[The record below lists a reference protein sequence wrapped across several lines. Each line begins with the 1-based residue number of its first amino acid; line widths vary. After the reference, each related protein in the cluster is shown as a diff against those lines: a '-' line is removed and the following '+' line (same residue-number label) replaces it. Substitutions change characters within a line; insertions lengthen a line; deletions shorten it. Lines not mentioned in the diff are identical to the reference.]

1 MVRRVSPA
9 EYKRLIEQQN
19 RKNKKQVDDY
29 NRAEKKRV
37 DDYNRKVNAHN
48 RKVTDEYN
56 RAEKKRVDDYNRQV
70 RQYNSAQ
77 RNKRTQ
83 LNNAIQKFNQSNKTI
98 VYTSSTI
105 LRESTTI
112 LEERFSHLSDYT
124 ETNELN
130 NSSPILIDYPVQETN
145 NSVQLYNSIS
155 GFDSGEYIPPSELQ
169 RTVVENNLFQIS
181 DELGKRW
188 GGAIYSL
195 NPQNPDA
202 ARHFC
207 TSVREIF
214 IKLIDIKAPDENVLL
229 YNSNCELY
237 EGKPNRRSKI
247 KYLLHRK
254 SLEFSALES
263 FIDADIENLLGF
275 FRTLNKGTH
284 GSAGTFDVQQLLK
297 IKKRAEDSIIF
308 ISALGN

>member
-1 MVRRVSPA
+1 MVRRVTPA

-19 RKNKKQVDDY
+19 RKIKKQVDDY

-37 DDYNRKVNAHN
+37 DDYNRKVKDHN
-48 RKVTDEYN
+48 RKVNRSIDEYN
-56 RAEKKRVDDYNRQV
+56 RQA

-77 RNKRTQ
+77 RTKRTQ
-83 LNNAIQKFNQSNKTI
+83 LNNAIQRFNQSNSSVI
-98 VYTSSTI
+98 YTSSTI
-105 LRESTTI
+105 LRESTTL
-112 LEERFSHLSDYT
+112 LEERFNHLSDYT

-130 NSSPILIDYPVQETN
+130 NSSPVLIDYPVQETN

-169 RTVVENNLFQIS
+169 RTVVEDNLFQIS

-214 IKLIDIKAPDENVLL
+214 IKLIDIKAPDENVLFF
-229 YNSNCELY
+229 NPNC
-237 EGKPNRRSKI
+237 GIHNGRPNRRSKI
-247 KYLLHRK
+247 QYLLHRK
-254 SLEFSALES
+254 SLEFTALEN
-263 FIDADIENLLGF
+263 FVDADIENLLDF
-275 FRTLNKGTH
+275 FKTLNDGTH

-308 ISALGN
+308 ISALGNY